1 MGQLLDLAI
10 RRSRRLRN
18 APSGKGGAINRDP
31 KANQVRRVGYQDV
44 PNGGGRDNFESPAA
58 DLTRIKEAFNRDS
71 YMQQASLK
79 YVELILKMGYDF
91 WSEDQAALDYIK
103 KRFEMIE
110 IATDI
115 PFDALLAQAAKDLVE
130 TGNVFFVKAR
140 AKGGIGLPPGISV
153 TPMPPNKEPVAGYFP
168 LPPESM
174 TVARDKNGKILTWQQ
189 EIQGVG
195 DPIKIRPENLVH
207 FPFNPPSGKVFGQTL
222 FAPVIEDVLAL
233 RKAEENMIL
242 QSRRFAF
249 PTIKYKV
256 GENGEGRYATDEEVD
271 EVKAMLEDAD
281 IEAIHVMPERH
292 DIEGVNIPM
301 MDMLPGINYLEARV
315 FSGFGL
321 SAVDFGRGDTANRNT
336 ADAMTGIK
344 SDRVKNF
351 QHVIMTYF
359 NKRVLEE
366 LLVEGGFDPY
376 MNPDQKVEL
385 VFRETEIEQLI
396 KRETHE
402 IYKYEH
408 NAISFDELRSN
419 LNLSPNVD
427 ENRLMH
433 NFIGKGSEAENGG
446 ETDNKQQPE
455 NQSGKRTGP
464 KKATEFKESVRDIV
478 SASTPFERQARA
490 SVWFDELKAG
500 VRASYKEG
508 VSRAGVSG
516 SRDLD
521 QRHLLEALVDGPRE
535 RYEKRI
541 AEGDDRVVRWME
553 LHAKMCEQRA
563 YWFGYAI
570 AHHRNGCETFRL
582 KVDGDACQDC
592 LERDG
597 ELIHMKASGYGEQML
612 LLRVPPLHPSG
623 EHVRMEAIYQEK
635 EGDRS

>member
-10 RRSRRLRN
+10 RQSRRLRN
-18 APSGKGGAINRDP
+18 APGGKGGAVNRDP
-31 KANQVRRVGYQDV
+31 KANQVKRVGYQDV
-44 PNGGGRDNFESPAA
+44 PNGGGRDNFETPAA

-91 WSEDQAALDYIK
+91 WSEDQAALEYIK

-110 IATDI
+110 IATDT
-115 PFDALLAQAAKDLVE
+115 PFDSLLAQAAKDIVE
-130 TGNVFFVKAR
+130 CGNVFFVKAR
-140 AKGGIGLPPGISV
+140 ARGGIGLPPGISV
-153 TPMPPNKEPVAGYFP
+153 TAMPPNKDPVAGYFP

-174 TVARDKNGKILTWQQ
+174 SVARDKNGKILTWQQ

-195 DPIKIRPENLVH
+195 DPIKIKPEDLVH
-207 FPFNPPSGKVFGQTL
+207 VPFNPPSGKVFGQTL
-222 FAPVIEDVLAL
+222 FAPIIEDVLAL
-233 RKAEENMIL
+233 RRAEENMLL
-242 QSRRFAF
+242 QMRRFAF
-249 PTIKYKV
+249 PTIKYIV
-256 GENGEGRYATDEEVD
+256 GENSEGRYATDEEV
-271 EVKAMLEDAD
+271 EAVRTELENAD
-281 IEAIHVMPERH
+281 LEAIHVMPERH
-292 DIEGVNIPM
+292 NLEGVTIPM
-301 MDMLPGINYLEARV
+301 LDMMPGINYLENRV

-336 ADAMTGIK
+336 ADAMSGIK
-344 SDRVKNF
+344 SDRVKMF

-359 NKRVLEE
+359 NKRVIEE
-366 LLVEGGFDPY
+366 LLIEGGFDPY
-376 MNPDQKVEL
+376 VNPAHRVEL

-408 NAISFDELRSN
+408 NSITFDELRSN
-419 LNLSPNVD
+419 LNLSPEVD

-433 NFIGKGSEAENGG
+433 NFIGKGSETETSA

-464 KKATEFKESVRDIV
+464 KKSTEFTESVRDIV
-478 SASTPFERQARA
+478 SASTRFEREARA
-490 SVWFDELKAG
+490 SAWFDELKSG
-500 VRASYKEG
+500 VHGSYREG
-508 VSRAGVSG
+508 FTRAGVGGTSN
-516 SRDLD
+516 LD
-521 QRHLLEALVDGPRE
+521 QKYLLEALVDAPRE
-535 RYEKRI
+535 RYARRI

-553 LHAKMCEQRA
+553 LHAKMCEERA

-582 KVDGDACQDC
+582 KAEDEACQDC

-597 ELIHMKASGYGEQML
+597 ELIHMKASGQGEQML
-612 LLRVPPLHPSG
+612 LLHVPPLHPNG
-623 EHVRMEAIYQEK
+623 RHVGLEAIYKEK
-635 EGDRS
+635 EVGRS